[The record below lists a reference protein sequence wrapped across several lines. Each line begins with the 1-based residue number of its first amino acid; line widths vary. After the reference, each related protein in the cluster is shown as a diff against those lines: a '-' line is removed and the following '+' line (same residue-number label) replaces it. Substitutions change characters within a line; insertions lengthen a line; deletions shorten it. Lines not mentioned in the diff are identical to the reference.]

1 MSLSSPSPNKHLFT
15 LKPKFPDRWTSHRVR
30 SLYANTKRREGAR
43 VRVQSLEEAFPSCFF
58 FSSPFS
64 PALLPGRVYVF
75 LLLCQSA
82 GQLVSCCRVK
92 KSSRRSHSRSIC
104 SVNLHRNHGLTFC
117 CVSLNRHLLCCHA
130 TEVSPLPSQ
139 PHNPCSLHGW
149 QHGPGVFTAAGV
161 LAANCNN
168 TSNINN
174 HFLVRG
180 AQRKT
185 QSRDGLK
192 KADDGVGRKGGRN
205 TFSRAGIRVVT
216 TEFQLQQHGNRS
228 CLLNLAKLMNI

>member
-1 MSLSSPSPNKHLFT
+1 MQIRSAGKGKGSGFKAWKKPFRLVFFPRHFLRLCSQAAFMCFSFCASPQGSLSQLPS
-15 LKPKFPDRWTSHRVR
+15 
-30 SLYANTKRREGAR
+30 E
-43 VRVQSLEEAFPSCFF
+43 
-58 FSSPFS
+58 
-64 PALLPGRVYVF
+64 
-75 LLLCQSA
+75 
-82 GQLVSCCRVK
+82 K
-92 KSSRRSHSRSIC
+92 KSSCRSHSRSIC
-104 SVNLHRNHGLTFC
+104 SVNLRRNHGLTFC
-117 CVSLNRHLLCCHA
+117 CVSLSRHLLCCHA

-205 TFSRAGIRVVT
+205 KFSRAGIRVVT